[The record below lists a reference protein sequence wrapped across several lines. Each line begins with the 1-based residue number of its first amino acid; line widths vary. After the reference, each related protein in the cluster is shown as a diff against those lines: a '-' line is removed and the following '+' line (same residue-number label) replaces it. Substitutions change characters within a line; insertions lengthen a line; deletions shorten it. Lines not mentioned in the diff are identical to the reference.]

1 MRSDTPFKTIHDV
14 TKATEPPKCGSTGT
28 GSPSYFM
35 VKLLNE
41 AISAKFTVVTGY
53 QGGQEIDLAVEK
65 NEVVCRGFTVTTFFA
80 REPFHTWRRKNF
92 VRVLVQTGKK
102 RDARLADV
110 PTIIEL
116 MDEYKTPE
124 TTRKLATLALA
135 SGEFGR
141 PIVATPG
148 MPAERARMLRDAYT
162 KTLKDPELLAEAK
175 KKLLEIDPTGGQ
187 ELEALAK
194 DVLSAN
200 KELVDRLQQLLNK

>member
-1 MRSDTPFKTIHDV
+1 
-14 TKATEPPKCGSTGT
+14 
-28 GSPSYFM
+28 
-35 VKLLNE
+35 
-41 AISAKFTVVTGY
+41 
-53 QGGQEIDLAVEK
+53 
-65 NEVVCRGFTVTTFFA
+65 
-80 REPFHTWRRKNF
+80 
-92 VRVLVQTGKK
+92 
-102 RDARLADV
+102 
-110 PTIIEL
+110 

-148 MPAERARMLRDAYT
+148 IPAERARMLRDAYA

-187 ELEALAK
+187 ELEALAR